1 MERMQKLLIFYI
13 GSEKM
18 REVAI
23 IGIGITKFGELWDK
37 SFRHL
42 IAEAGSKAIL
52 DSGIGGTDI
61 DAMYIGSMSSGRFIG
76 QEHVGALVAD
86 ASGFSHIHIPATRT
100 EGACASGG
108 LAVREGYLSILSG
121 INDVVVIGGI
131 EKMNDVGGGSATETL
146 ATAADQEWEAF
157 FGATFPALY
166 AMIANRHMHEYGTTK
181 ENLAQVAVK
190 NHANGAKNPYA
201 QYQRE
206 ITIEQAMNA
215 SPVAYPLG
223 LLDCSPVTDGAAAIV
238 MCAADKAKKYTD
250 KIIKII
256 GSGQGSDTLPLHGR
270 RDICTLDATVH
281 AAKMAYK
288 QGNIK
293 PSDIDLAEVHDCF
306 TIAEICAIE
315 DLGFVKKGE
324 GGKAVEEKI
333 TTLNGT
339 LPVNTSGG
347 LKSKGH
353 PVGATGVAQ
362 VVEIVKQLRGEAE
375 KRQIKDPKIGLAHNV
390 GGSGATSVVHIMEVE

>member
-1 MERMQKLLIFYI
+1 
-13 GSEKM
+13 M
-18 REVAI
+18 REVSI
-23 IGIGITKFGELWDK
+23 IGVGLTKFGELWDK
-37 SFRHL
+37 SFRQL
-42 IAEAGSKAIL
+42 IAEAGSKAIM
-52 DSGIGGTDI
+52 DSGIEGKDI

-76 QEHVGALVAD
+76 QEHIGSLVAD
-86 ASGFSHIHIPATRT
+86 ASGFSHIHIPSTRV

-131 EKMNDVGGGSATETL
+131 EKMNDVGGATATETL
-146 ATAADQEWEAF
+146 ATASDQEWEAF

-166 AMIANRHMHEYGTTK
+166 AMIAKRHMHEYKTTK
-181 ENLAQVAVK
+181 KQLAQVAVK

-201 QYQRE
+201 QYRRE
-206 ITIEQAMNA
+206 ITLDAAMNA

-223 LLDCSPVTDGAAAIV
+223 LLDCSPVSDGSAAIV
-238 MCAADKAKKYTD
+238 MCASDIAKKYTD
-250 KIIKII
+250 KPVKII
-256 GSGQGSDTLPLHGR
+256 GSGQGSDTLALHGR

-288 QGNIK
+288 QANIK
-293 PSDIDLAEVHDCF
+293 PKDVNLAEVHDCF

-333 TTLNGT
+333 TTIDGEI
-339 LPVNTSGG
+339 PVNTSGG

-362 VVEIVKQLRGEAE
+362 VVEIVQQLRGTAD
-375 KRQIKDPKIGLAHNV
+375 KRQVKNAKVGLAHNV
-390 GGSGATSVVHIMEVE
+390 GGSGATSVVHIMEAV

>member
-1 MERMQKLLIFYI
+1 
-13 GSEKM
+13 M
-18 REVAI
+18 REVAV

-37 SFRHL
+37 SFRQL

-52 DSGIGGTDI
+52 DAGIEGKEI
-61 DAMYIGSMSSGRFIG
+61 DGMYVGSMSSGRFVG

-86 ASGFSHIHIPATRT
+86 AAGFSHVHIPSTRV

-108 LAVREGYLSILSG
+108 LAVRQGYLSIASG
-121 INDVVVIGGI
+121 MNDIVVVGGM
-131 EKMNDVGGGSATETL
+131 EKMNDVGGNDATATL

-166 AMIANRHMHEYGTTK
+166 AMIATRHMHEYGTTK
-181 ENLAQVAVK
+181 EQLAQVAVK

-201 QYQRE
+201 QYRRE
-206 ITIEQAMNA
+206 ITIELALNA
-215 SPVAYPLG
+215 TTVAYPLG
-223 LLDCSPVTDGAAAIV
+223 LLDCSPVTDGAASLIL
-238 MCAADKAKKYTD
+238 CAADKAKKYTD
-250 KIIKII
+250 KPIKII
-256 GSGQGSDTLPLHGR
+256 GSGQGSDSLALHGR

-281 AAKMAYK
+281 AAKTAYK
-288 QGNIK
+288 QAGVTSK
-293 PSDIDLAEVHDCF
+293 DIDFAEVHDCF

-324 GGKAVEEKI
+324 GGKAIDNKI
-333 TTLNGT
+333 TTLDGS

-362 VVEIVKQLRGEAE
+362 MVEVTQQLRGEAE
-375 KRQIKDPKIGLAHNV
+375 ARQLKDAKIGLAHNV
-390 GGSGATSVVHIMEVE
+390 GGSGATCVIHIMEAM

>member
-1 MERMQKLLIFYI
+1 
-13 GSEKM
+13 M
-18 REVAI
+18 REVAV

-37 SFRHL
+37 SFRQL

-52 DSGIGGTDI
+52 DAGIEGKEI
-61 DAMYIGSMSSGRFIG
+61 DGMYIGSMSSGRFVG

-86 ASGFSHIHIPATRT
+86 AAGFSHTHMPSTRV

-108 LAVREGYLSILSG
+108 LAVRQGYLSIASG
-121 INDVVVIGGI
+121 MNDIVVVGGM
-131 EKMNDVGGGSATETL
+131 EKMNDVGGNDATATL

-166 AMIANRHMHEYGTTK
+166 AMIATRHMHEYGTTK
-181 ENLAQVAVK
+181 EQLAQVAVK

-201 QYQRE
+201 QYRRE
-206 ITIEQAMNA
+206 ITLELAMNA
-215 SPVAYPLG
+215 TTVAYPLG
-223 LLDCSPVTDGAAAIV
+223 LLDCSPVTDGAASLIL
-238 MCAADKAKKYTD
+238 CTADKAKKYTD
-250 KIIKII
+250 KPIKII
-256 GSGQGSDTLPLHGR
+256 GSGQGSDSLALHGR

-281 AAKMAYK
+281 AAKTAYK
-288 QGNIK
+288 QAGITSK
-293 PSDIDLAEVHDCF
+293 DIDFAEVHDCF

-324 GGKAVEEKI
+324 GGKAIDNKI
-333 TTLNGT
+333 TTLDGS

-362 VVEIVKQLRGEAE
+362 MVEVTQQLRGEAE
-375 KRQIKDPKIGLAHNV
+375 ARQVKDAKIGLAHNV
-390 GGSGATSVVHIMEVE
+390 GGSGATCVVHIMEAM

>member
-1 MERMQKLLIFYI
+1 
-13 GSEKM
+13 M
-18 REVAI
+18 REVAV

-37 SFRHL
+37 SFRQL

-52 DSGIGGTDI
+52 DAGIEGKEI
-61 DAMYIGSMSSGRFIG
+61 DGMYVGSMSSGRFVG

-86 ASGFSHIHIPATRT
+86 AAGFSHVHIPSTRV

-108 LAVREGYLSILSG
+108 LAVRQGYLSIASG
-121 INDVVVIGGI
+121 MNDIGVVGGM
-131 EKMNDVGGGSATETL
+131 EKMNDVGGNDATATL

-166 AMIANRHMHEYGTTK
+166 AMIATRHMHEYGTTK
-181 ENLAQVAVK
+181 EQLAQVAVK

-201 QYQRE
+201 QYRRE
-206 ITIEQAMNA
+206 ITLELAMNA
-215 SPVAYPLG
+215 TTVAYPLG
-223 LLDCSPVTDGAAAIV
+223 LLDCSPVTDGAASLIL
-238 MCAADKAKKYTD
+238 CAADKAKKYTD
-250 KIIKII
+250 KPIKII
-256 GSGQGSDTLPLHGR
+256 GSGQGSDSLALHGR

-281 AAKMAYK
+281 AAKTAYK
-288 QGNIK
+288 QAGITSK
-293 PSDIDLAEVHDCF
+293 DIDFAEVHDCF

-324 GGKAVEEKI
+324 GGKAIDNKI
-333 TTLNGT
+333 TTLDGS

-362 VVEIVKQLRGEAE
+362 MVEVTQQLRGEAE
-375 KRQIKDPKIGLAHNV
+375 ARQLKDAKIGLAHNV
-390 GGSGATSVVHIMEVE
+390 GGSGATCVIHIMEAM